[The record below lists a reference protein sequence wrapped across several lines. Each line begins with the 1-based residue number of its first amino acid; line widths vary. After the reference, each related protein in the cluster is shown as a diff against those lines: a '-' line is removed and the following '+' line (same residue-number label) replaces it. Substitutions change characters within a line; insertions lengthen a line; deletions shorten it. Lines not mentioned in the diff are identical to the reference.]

1 MIEAKRPHK
10 PGRRA
15 GLRAC
20 VSRPVLCRLQKFRI
34 VVAMKIYP
42 GALRGLCSTL
52 KDKVNAVHQDV
63 EAMGTARYITL
74 RREPQARNR

>member
-1 MIEAKRPHK
+1 VRQSARSLPAAKGSH
-10 PGRRA
+10 RR
-15 GLRAC
+15 GDENL
-20 VSRPVLCRLQKFRI
+20 
-34 VVAMKIYP
+34 P

>member
-15 GLRAC
+15 GLRGA
-20 VSRPVLCRLQKFRI
+20 SAGLLPVQKFRI

-42 GALRGLCSTL
+42 GALHGLCSTL